1 MRFPLFLFLLAPLF
15 ATAYAADPNGYS
27 ARFECRSGG
36 PVCNLDIANVAA
48 KPCDQI
54 ISSST
59 SPTNNWNAI
68 DWSNSVICIA
78 PGDHTARG
86 TLTIGASGS
95 PGSFK
100 VLRYYRDG
108 DNDDEPWSQLSQDR
122 ARLSALDTNAERYW
136 IIHRV
141 SFQDSPGGPQLNIR
155 DSSNIIVSR
164 SYFSN
169 MDNSAIAIVGSRTS
183 ADSNSVQNSVIQ
195 DGQHK
200 RNFDVIGID
209 ICNSTNSRIVN
220 NEIRN
225 PGSHHIQIS
234 ECGLGAQG
242 TVVENN
248 DLYFSSAVYTNCGG
262 SFTASG
268 PCAAGEAILSFKD
281 SGTSANPV
289 RVIHNR
295 IWGARVNDLNVCCTG
310 ASGSAISPVGGG
322 ATDSRWYLFQNNIVA
337 DSQNAFE
344 WTTWG
349 GGSVFNHSVVGNLI
363 YDIQPFHSSTTSA
376 AFWWGGLGAVNNT
389 EFYFNTIVDA
399 ASLFSLGKLSNL
411 DFRSNVTI
419 NVASSGNAPT
429 GSGTESI
436 NNAYFNSAAFSTSG
450 ASGDIVRNTAAE
462 SGNTRYCYWRKL
474 RTLPENVCVQNAK
487 PTSASP
493 YFRAAD
499 PTTGQR
505 RGIGINDVPTL

>member
-1 MRFPLFLFLLAPLF
+1 MRFPFFLFLLTPLF

-36 PVCNLDIANVAA
+36 PVCNPDIVSFTA
-48 KPCDQI
+48 KPCDQVI
-54 ISSST
+54 TSST

-68 DWSNSVICIA
+68 DWSRSVICIV

-86 TLTIGASGS
+86 TLTIGSSGS
-95 PGSFK
+95 PGAFK

-108 DNDDEPWSQLSQDR
+108 DNDDEPWNQSSQDR
-122 ARLSALDTNAERYW
+122 VRLFALDTNAERNW

-141 SFQDSPGGPQLNIR
+141 SFQDSPGSAQLNIR

-164 SYFSN
+164 TYFSN
-169 MDNSAIAIVGSRTS
+169 MDGSAIAIVRSGSS
-183 ADSNSVQNSVIQ
+183 ADSNVVQNSVIR

-209 ICNSTNSRIVN
+209 ICNATNSRIVN

-225 PGSHHIQIS
+225 SGSHHIQIS

-242 TVVENN
+242 TVIENN
-248 DLYFSSAVYTNCGG
+248 DLYFSNAVYTNCGG
-262 SFTASG
+262 SFTTSG
-268 PCAAGEAILSFKD
+268 ACAAGEAILSFKD
-281 SGTSANPV
+281 SGTSANPI

-295 IWGARVNDLNVCCTG
+295 IWGARVNDLNACCTG

-322 ATDSRWYLFQNNIVA
+322 TTDSRWYLFQNNIVA

-344 WTTWG
+344 WTTWS
-349 GGSVFNHSVVGNLI
+349 GGSVFNHSIVGNLI
-363 YDIQPFHSSTTSA
+363 YDIRPFHGSTTSA
-376 AFWWGGLGAVNNT
+376 AFWWGGSGTVNNT
-389 EFYFNTIVDA
+389 EFYFNTVVDA
-399 ASLFSLGKLSNL
+399 ASLFSLSKVSNL
-411 DFRSNVTI
+411 DFRSNISI
-419 NVASSGNAPT
+419 NTPSSGNAST
-429 GSGTESI
+429 DSGTESI
-436 NNAYFNSAAFSTSG
+436 NNAYFNAATFSASG

-462 SGNTRYCYWRKL
+462 SGNTQYCYWRKL
-474 RTLPENVCVQNAK
+474 RTSPEKVCAQNAK

-505 RGIGINDVPTL
+505 RGIGINDVPSL